1 MRKPAAMYI
10 RRSTD
15 RQENS
20 PEVQRSVIQERLP
33 EGLEVV
39 ATYEDTVS
47 GKFIDRRPGL
57 MQMLRDA
64 EARKFEAVVFYKYDR
79 AFRNAEEQAV
89 ILGKFRRS
97 GIAIYSILDPP
108 GEGPAGGLIVNIL
121 GAVNQF
127 ERELI
132 GERVYQTN
140 RHLAQG
146 GRWTGGRRVP
156 LGYNYDRER
165 KQLVVNPEE
174 ADLVRLVFRLYLECE
189 SAYGAAKRLRETG
202 RVTKYG
208 NPWTCEAVR
217 DVVTNPLY
225 IGKLRWGHRR
235 AVPGMRYRPRCAD
248 FEVFDGQ
255 QEAIVDEETFAR
267 AQAIRAARQRA
278 PRSSAASPH
287 LLTNLGRCSIC
298 GSTIAAGRPD
308 RYRCQSP
315 VTGRDCTHW
324 SRKTSYLEN
333 TIYKLLLTNIEQSE
347 LPEHYRAVR
356 PSGAAERDFERDL
369 ARLNAQ
375 LDRQM
380 AAYEAGAYTLEEFRD
395 RRAAIENE
403 KRAILANMQAARA
416 RLTEAELEALR
427 DFGTLW
433 DRSDVAGRRKLL
445 RSLVQRFDC
454 DGSVMRVYFW
464 DLGIAGWQTVMEDHL
479 VRDDYFRYWLAAH
492 QEAAAAR
499 G

>member
-33 EGLEVV
+33 KDLEIV

-47 GKFIDRRPGL
+47 GKFMDRRPGL

-64 EARKFEAVVFYKYDR
+64 EAGKFEAVVFYKYDR
-79 AFRNAEEQAV
+79 AFRNGEEQAV
-89 ILGKFRRS
+89 ILGKLKRAGVS
-97 GIAIYSILDPP
+97 VHSILDPP
-108 GEGPAGGLIVNIL
+108 WDGPAGNLIVGIL
-121 GAVNQF
+121 GYVNQF

-140 RHLAQG
+140 RHLAQQ

-156 LGYNYDRER
+156 LGYSYNRVL
-165 KQLVVNPEE
+165 KQLVVDPEE
-174 ADLVRLVFRLYLECE
+174 AKVVRLVFRLYLECE
-189 SAYGAAKRLRETG
+189 SAYGAAKRLREMG
-202 RVTKYG
+202 HVTKYG

-225 IGKLRWGHRR
+225 IGKLRWGYRR

-298 GSTIAAGRPD
+298 GSTIATGRPH
-308 RYRCQSP
+308 RYRCQSQ

-324 SRKTSYLEN
+324 SRKQSYLEN
-333 TIYKLLLTNIEQSE
+333 TVYMLVVTNIRQSE
-347 LPEHYRAVR
+347 LPQHYQAVQR
-356 PSGAAERDFERDL
+356 PRGQARDYEREL

-380 AAYEAGAYTLEEFRD
+380 AAYEGGAYTLEEFRA
-395 RRAAIENE
+395 RRSVIEEE
-403 KRAILANMQAARA
+403 KRSLLREMEAAKC
-416 RLTEAELEALR
+416 RLGEEEFEALKN
-427 DFGTLW
+427 FEALW
-433 DRSDVAGRRKLL
+433 ERLDVVGRRRLL
-445 RSLVQRFDC
+445 RSLVDRFEC
-454 DGSVMRVYFW
+454 DGSVMRVYFR
-464 DLGIAGWQTVMEDHL
+464 DLGIAGWQTVMENHL
-479 VRDDYFRYWLAAH
+479 VRDDYFRYWR
-492 QEAAAAR
+492 EARREVAAAR